1 MSEMNEKVIKALAET
16 ETDVEKEIEKK
27 KMDLIKALLTSPSG
41 DGDPVTTIAK
51 YSMIKDLLADL
62 KSKTSSDDKILGK
75 VLTWAMVNQALQS
88 TQPKQ
93 SIDPTTI
100 MLLMNAMGKKSSGD
114 EWIKFMQMY
123 LQMQQQQYQQTQQ
136 LQQQLL
142 TMLFGKQKSDIEE
155 LKERTEEMIN
165 RLNERIDMLMQSN
178 ASQQPGLK
186 EYLQQMIEVRDT
198 LKEAVE
204 KLGVVEKAPEITDNK
219 GKIQVG
225 KLLERGLRLA
235 EKIIE
240 KAPLAPPQPKPVQMM
255 PVQEQ
260 PPVQEVPT
268 EQPKVEEEIKPL
280 EQKLEQLEEKV
291 EQMPKVE
298 FNIPEPTPTE
308 QQPKTEVKTEETKQ
322 EEVPAQVETIK
333 EQETKESYEQSEQ
346 SEEIS
351 SESSQEQ
358 ESSEKVDTTST
369 EEHKSE

>member
-1 MSEMNEKVIKALAET
+1 MPEMNEKVIKALAET

-93 SIDPTTI
+93 SIDPTTL

-123 LQMQQQQYQQTQQ
+123 LQMQQQQYQQAQQ

-204 KLGVVEKAPEITDNK
+204 KLGVVEKAPEVTDK
-219 GKIQVG
+219 SGKIQVG

-260 PPVQEVPT
+260 PPVQELPPT
-268 EQPKVEEEIKPL
+268 EEQPKVEEEIKPL

-298 FNIPEPTPTE
+298 FNIPESTTE
-308 QQPKTEVKTEETKQ
+308 QPKETKQ